1 MFICIKV
8 VVFCFLFLSLIFI
21 FNYLHLKSKSKE
33 HIKVCGVMEIDERDS
48 FYVHLLSN
56 VESDQSYRVNT
67 VANFTTKLAEK
78 ISFDEQ
84 WEVGLSEISYTKS
97 WYNIKKN
104 IFIDVF
110 TSETGAKY
118 GSHEC
123 YIRAGF
129 YPSIDVLID
138 EINKQMKCLERGKLK
153 DMIKRSPIIRY
164 DPIVNR
170 TYVQP
175 GITNENKFY
184 VYPSLNKE
192 LEQLLGFSFYEN
204 ENYFSFFWN
213 RKEER
218 MANTQEI
225 GLKKIID
232 YTRLVENSS
241 QDHFVMELQS
251 RYSVQFNVC
260 DMHLLVYCSIIQ
272 PILVGNTYSKLL
284 RQVEIPRDV
293 RFGDQ
298 CVVRYLEPFY
308 YPVLSQEIDTIEIH
322 IKDDSNNTI
331 PFDFGR
337 SSITL
342 HFRKKV
348 SDDNKFVRKL
358 LR

>member
-8 VVFCFLFLSLIFI
+8 VFISSFIISLILI
-21 FNYLHLKSKSKE
+21 VNYLFFKSESNNFYRW
-33 HIKVCGVMEIDERDS
+33 CGVMEIEENDS
-48 FYVHLLSN
+48 FYIHLLSN
-56 VESDQSYRVNT
+56 VESNQSYRENT

-78 ISFDEQ
+78 ISFNEQ

-110 TSETGAKY
+110 TSEIGTKY
-118 GSHEC
+118 GSNEC
-123 YIRAGF
+123 FIRAGF
-129 YPSIDVLID
+129 YQSIYTLIE
-138 EINKQMKCLERGKLK
+138 EINKKLKCLERGKLK
-153 DMIKRSPIIRY
+153 DLLKRCPIIRY

-170 TYVQP
+170 TYVEP
-175 GITNENKFY
+175 GKTIDDKFF
-184 VYPSLNKE
+184 VYPALNKE
-192 LEQLLGFSFYEN
+192 LELLLGFSFHEN
-204 ENYFSFFWN
+204 ENYFSFFWHQ
-213 RKEER
+213 KEQR
-218 MANTQEI
+218 MRLAHEI
-225 GLKKIID
+225 SLKKFID
-232 YTRLVENSS
+232 YTRIVENS
-241 QDHFVMELQS
+241 DRDYFVTELES
-251 RYSVQFNVC
+251 RYPVQFNIC

-293 RFGDQ
+293 KFGDQ
-298 CVVRYLEPFY
+298 CVVRYLDPFY
-308 YPVLSQEIDTIEIH
+308 YPVIGKEIETIEIH

-342 HFRKKV
+342 HFRKRV